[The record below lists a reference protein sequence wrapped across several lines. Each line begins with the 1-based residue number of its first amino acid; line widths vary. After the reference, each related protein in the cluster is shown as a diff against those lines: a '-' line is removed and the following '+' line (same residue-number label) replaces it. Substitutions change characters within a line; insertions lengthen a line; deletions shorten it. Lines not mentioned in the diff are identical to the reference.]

1 MPEFGRAEICDALD
15 ELSEALAW
23 DRRRAHVHMMG
34 GSAMI
39 MLYGRRSLTGDIDV
53 AIAEGHGP
61 VLDAV
66 RKIAARRG
74 WPSTWLNEQAAMYRP
89 QAPDPAPRPLYSS
102 PSLVVMG
109 ASPEYMLAMKLQAAR
124 GADAEDLRLLL
135 DLCGVSA
142 PKDALALHDRL
153 FPDRPAGDRQRRFLA
168 MVLAGGRP
176 NPEDGPADAPEPPP
190 GGRG

>member
-1 MPEFGRAEICDALD
+1 MPAFGRDEIYDALD
-15 ELSEALAW
+15 ELSEALAR
-23 DRRRAHVHMMG
+23 DRRRAHIHMVG

-39 MLYGRRSLTGDIDV
+39 MLYGRRTLTGDIDV

-66 RKIAARRG
+66 GRIAARRG
-74 WPSTWLNEQAAMYRP
+74 WPSTWLNEQAAMYQPRR
-89 QAPDPAPRPLYSS
+89 PDPAPQSLYSS

-124 GADAEDLRLLL
+124 GADMEDLRLLL
-135 DLCGVSA
+135 ERCGIRDA
-142 PKDALALHDRL
+142 EDALDIHDRL

-168 MVLAGGRP
+168 MALASGQP
-176 NPEDGPADAPEPPP
+176 NPEGA
-190 GGRG
+190 

>member
-1 MPEFGRAEICDALD
+1 MPEFGRAGIRDALD
-15 ELSEALAW
+15 ELSEALAR
-23 DRRRAHVHMMG
+23 DRRRAHIHMVDG
-34 GSAMI
+34 GVMI

-66 RKIAARRG
+66 RSIAASRG
-74 WPSTWLNEQAAMYRP
+74 WPSTWLNDQAAMYRP
-89 QAPDPAPRPLYSS
+89 QNPDPAPRPVYSS

-135 DLCGVSA
+135 EECGISA
-142 PKDALALHDRL
+142 PEDALAIHDRL
-153 FPDRPAGDRQRRFLA
+153 FPDRPAGDRQRRFLS
-168 MVLAGGRP
+168 MVLAGGRAD
-176 NPEDGPADAPEPPP
+176 PEAG
-190 GGRG
+190 

>member
-1 MPEFGRAEICDALD
+1 MPEFGRAGIRDALD
-15 ELSEALAW
+15 ELSEALAR
-23 DRRRAHVHMMG
+23 DRRRAHIHMVG
-34 GSAMI
+34 GGAMI

-53 AIAEGHGP
+53 AIAEGHGA

-66 RKIAARRG
+66 SRIAASRG
-74 WPSTWLNEQAAMYRP
+74 WPSTWLDDQAAMYRP
-89 QAPDPAPRPLYSS
+89 QAPDPAPRPVYSS

-135 DLCGVSA
+135 DECGISA
-142 PKDALALHDRL
+142 PEEALAVHDRL

-168 MVLAGGRP
+168 MVLPDGRSDPEAG
-176 NPEDGPADAPEPPP
+176 
-190 GGRG
+190 

>member
-1 MPEFGRAEICDALD
+1 MPEFGRAEIRDALD
-15 ELSEALAW
+15 ELSQALAR
-23 DRRRAHVHMMG
+23 DRRRAHIHMVDG
-34 GSAMI
+34 GIMI
-39 MLYGRRSLTGDIDV
+39 MLYGRRTLTGDIDV

-66 RKIAARRG
+66 RRIATRRG
-74 WPSTWLNEQAAMYRP
+74 WPTTWLNEQAAMYRP

-135 DLCGVSA
+135 ELCGVSA
-142 PKDALALHDRL
+142 PEDALAIHDKL

-168 MVLAGGRP
+168 MVLAARGTD
-176 NPEDGPADAPEPPP
+176 PEEGPADTPPD
-190 GGRG
+190 G

>member
-1 MPEFGRAEICDALD
+1 MPEFGRAGIRDALH
-15 ELSEALAW
+15 ELSEALAR
-23 DRRRAHVHMMG
+23 DRRRAHIHMVG
-34 GSAMI
+34 GGAMI

-66 RKIAARRG
+66 RSIAASRG
-74 WPSTWLNEQAAMYRP
+74 WPSTWLNDQAAMYRP
-89 QAPDPAPRPLYSS
+89 RDPDPAPRPVYSS

-135 DLCGVSA
+135 DECGISA
-142 PKDALALHDRL
+142 PEDALAIHDRL
-153 FPDRPAGDRQRRFLA
+153 FPDRPAGDRQRRFLS
-168 MVLAGGRP
+168 MVLAGGRAD
-176 NPEDGPADAPEPPP
+176 PEAG
-190 GGRG
+190 

>member
-1 MPEFGRAEICDALD
+1 MPEFGRAGIYDALD
-15 ELSEALAW
+15 ELSEALAR
-23 DRRRAHVHMMG
+23 DRRRAHIHMVG
-34 GSAMI
+34 GGAMI

-66 RKIAARRG
+66 RRIAARRG

-89 QAPDPAPRPLYSS
+89 QAPDPAPQPLYSS

-124 GADAEDLRLLL
+124 GGDADDLRLLL
-135 DLCGVSA
+135 GQCGVHA
-142 PKDALALHDRL
+142 AEDALAIHDKL

-168 MVLAGGRP
+168 MVLAGGRA
-176 NPEDGPADAPEPPP
+176 NPEND
-190 GGRG
+190 

>member
-1 MPEFGRAEICDALD
+1 MPEFGRAGIRDALD
-15 ELSEALAW
+15 ELSEALAR
-23 DRRRAHVHMMG
+23 DRRRAHIHMLG
-34 GSAMI
+34 GGAMI

-66 RKIAARRG
+66 SSIAASRG
-74 WPSTWLNEQAAMYRP
+74 WPSTWLNDQAAMYRP
-89 QAPDPAPRPLYSS
+89 RAPDPAPRPLYSS
-102 PSLVVMG
+102 PSLTVMG

-135 DLCGVSA
+135 DECGISA
-142 PKDALALHDRL
+142 PEDALAVHDRL
-153 FPDRPAGDRQRRFLA
+153 FPDRPAGDRQRRFLS

-176 NPEDGPADAPEPPP
+176 DPEAG
-190 GGRG
+190 

>member
-1 MPEFGRAEICDALD
+1 MPEFGRAGIRDALD
-15 ELSEALAW
+15 ELSEALAR
-23 DRRRAHVHMMG
+23 DQRRAHIHLVG
-34 GSAMI
+34 GGAMI

-66 RKIAARRG
+66 RSIAASRG
-74 WPSTWLNEQAAMYRP
+74 WPSTWLNDQAAMYRP
-89 QAPDPAPRPLYSS
+89 RAPDPAPRPVYSS

-135 DLCGVSA
+135 DECGISA
-142 PKDALALHDRL
+142 PEDALAIHDRL
-153 FPDRPAGDRQRRFLA
+153 FPDRPAGDRQRRFLS

-176 NPEDGPADAPEPPP
+176 DPEAG
-190 GGRG
+190 

>member
-1 MPEFGRAEICDALD
+1 MPEFGRAEIYDALD
-15 ELSEALAW
+15 ELSEALARE
-23 DRRRAHVHMMG
+23 RRRAHIHMVG
-34 GSAMI
+34 GGAMI

-66 RKIAARRG
+66 RRIAARRG

-89 QAPDPAPRPLYSS
+89 PNPDPAPRPLYSS
-102 PSLVVMG
+102 PSLAVMG

-124 GADAEDLRLLL
+124 GADAEDLGLLL
-135 DLCGVSA
+135 ELCGVSD
-142 PKDALALHDRL
+142 PEDALAIHDRL

-168 MVLAGGRP
+168 MVLTG
-176 NPEDGPADAPEPPP
+176 GPADPEA
-190 GGRG
+190 G

>member
-1 MPEFGRAEICDALD
+1 MPEFGRAGIRDALD
-15 ELSEALAW
+15 ELSEALAQ
-23 DRRRAHVHMMG
+23 DRRRAHIHMVG
-34 GSAMI
+34 GGAMI

-66 RKIAARRG
+66 SRIAASRG
-74 WPSTWLNEQAAMYRP
+74 WPSTWLNDQAAMYRP

-135 DLCGVSA
+135 EECGISA
-142 PKDALALHDRL
+142 PEDALAIHDRL
-153 FPDRPAGDRQRRFLA
+153 FPDRPAGDRQRRFLS
-168 MVLAGGRP
+168 MVLAGGRAD
-176 NPEDGPADAPEPPP
+176 PEAG
-190 GGRG
+190 

>member
-1 MPEFGRAEICDALD
+1 MPEFGRAGIRDALD
-15 ELSEALAW
+15 ELSAALAR
-23 DRRRAHVHMMG
+23 DRRRAHIHLVG
-34 GSAMI
+34 GGAMI

-66 RKIAARRG
+66 RSIAASRG
-74 WPSTWLNEQAAMYRP
+74 WPSTWLNDQAAMYRP
-89 QAPDPAPRPLYSS
+89 RAPDPAPRPVYSS

-135 DLCGVSA
+135 HECGISA
-142 PKDALALHDRL
+142 PEDALAIHDRL
-153 FPDRPAGDRQRRFLA
+153 FPDRPAGDRQRRFLS
-168 MVLAGGRP
+168 MVLAGGRAG
-176 NPEDGPADAPEPPP
+176 PEAG
-190 GGRG
+190 

>member
-1 MPEFGRAEICDALD
+1 MPEFGRVEICAALD
-15 ELSEALAW
+15 ELSEALAR
-23 DRRRAHVHMMG
+23 DRRRAHIHMVG

-66 RKIAARRG
+66 RRIALRRG

-89 QAPDPAPRPLYSS
+89 RDSDPAPQPLYSS

-124 GADAEDLRLLL
+124 GGDAEDLRLLL
-135 DLCGVSA
+135 EQCGVHA
-142 PKDALALHDRL
+142 PEDALAIHDKL
-153 FPDRPAGDRQRRFLA
+153 FPDRPAGGRQRRFLA
-168 MVLAGGRP
+168 MVLAGKRP
-176 NPEDGPADAPEPPP
+176 KPEDG
-190 GGRG
+190 

>member
-1 MPEFGRAEICDALD
+1 MPEFGRARIYDALD
-15 ELSEALAW
+15 ELSEALAR
-23 DRRRAHVHMMG
+23 DRHRAHIHMIG
-34 GSAMI
+34 GGAMI

-66 RKIAARRG
+66 RRIAERRG

-89 QAPDPAPRPLYSS
+89 QAPDPAPQPLYSS

-124 GADAEDLRLLL
+124 GGDADDLRLLL
-135 DLCGVSA
+135 GQCGVHA
-142 PKDALALHDRL
+142 AEDALAIHDKL

-168 MVLAGGRP
+168 MVLAGGRA
-176 NPEDGPADAPEPPP
+176 NPENG
-190 GGRG
+190 

>member
-1 MPEFGRAEICDALD
+1 MPEFGRAGIRDALD
-15 ELSEALAW
+15 ELSEALAR
-23 DRRRAHVHMMG
+23 DQRRAHIHLVG
-34 GSAMI
+34 GGAMI

-66 RKIAARRG
+66 RSIAASRG
-74 WPSTWLNEQAAMYRP
+74 WPSTWLNDLAAMYRP
-89 QAPDPAPRPLYSS
+89 RAPDPAPRPVYSS

-135 DLCGVSA
+135 DECGISA
-142 PKDALALHDRL
+142 PEDALAIHDRL

-176 NPEDGPADAPEPPP
+176 GPEAG
-190 GGRG
+190 

>member
-1 MPEFGRAEICDALD
+1 MPEFGRAEIYDALD
-15 ELSEALAW
+15 ELSEALAR

-74 WPSTWLNEQAAMYRP
+74 WSTTWLNEQAAMYRP

-135 DLCGVSA
+135 DLCDVSS
-142 PKDALALHDRL
+142 PEDALALHDRL
-153 FPDRPAGDRQRRFLA
+153 FPDRPAGDRQRRFLS

-176 NPEDGPADAPEPPP
+176 SPEDGPADPPEPQS
-190 GGRG
+190 GG